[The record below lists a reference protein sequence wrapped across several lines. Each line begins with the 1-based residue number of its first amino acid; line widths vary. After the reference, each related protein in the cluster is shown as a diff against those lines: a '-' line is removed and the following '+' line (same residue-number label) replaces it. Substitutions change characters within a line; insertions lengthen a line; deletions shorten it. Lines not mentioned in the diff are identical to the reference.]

1 MSAVPVDEWGEVP
14 ADVPDELVYAEA
26 LAASIKPRPVV
37 KPPPEEPAA
46 PFYPSLDAFVA
57 EQLAPMYRRHLG
69 DGRHTVWCPRWWAH
83 AEAIARL
90 EALWRSWEHLRC
102 EPALGMS
109 VWFRDHAD
117 VHMGVLLDADGP
129 FRGCKPD
136 GHSGRLL
143 PLPVEDPPAGL
154 FAPQG
159 VAG

>member
-1 MSAVPVDEWGEVP
+1 VGGAAVSALPADEWAEPP
-14 ADVPDELVYAEA
+14 ADPAPAEPPA
-26 LAASIKPRPVV
+26 L
-37 KPPPEEPAA
+37 
-46 PFYPSLDAFVA
+46 FYPSLDRFVA

-69 DGRHTVWCPRWWAH
+69 DGRHRTWCPRWWCH

-90 EALWRSWEHLRC
+90 DALWRAWEHLRR

-117 VHMGVLLDADGP
+117 PHLGVLMDADGP

-136 GHSGRLL
+136 GHVGRLE

-154 FAPQG
+154 FAQP
-159 VAG
+159 